1 MPKGDKLHSH
11 FCIKF
16 ILCFDIIISIIGSTF
31 FLREI
36 LLSSLLPII
45 FDILYYR
52 SIQDGLT
59 SLDSIMLPNW
69 GYKQSISFYL

>member
-16 ILCFDIIISIIGSTF
+16 IFCFDIVISNIGSKF
-31 FLREI
+31 FLKEI
-36 LLSSLLPII
+36 LLSSLLSII

-59 SLDSIMLPNW
+59 SLDSIIVSNW
-69 GYKQSISFYL
+69 GYNQGISFYL

>member
-16 ILCFDIIISIIGSTF
+16 ILCFDIVISNIGSKF
-31 FLREI
+31 FLKEI

-45 FDILYYR
+45 FDIYIIDLFK
-52 SIQDGLT
+52 IG
-59 SLDSIMLPNW
+59 
-69 GYKQSISFYL
+69 